1 MSTYTPI
8 ATQTLG
14 SAASSVIFSSIPQ
27 GYTDLVLVMSTTIS
41 SGSANLRF
49 RLNSDTGNNYSVT
62 WLYQQSNTT
71 YSNRSSNISA
81 GYCDYNNANVSEISN
96 QLLNFINYSNS
107 FTFKTVLGRANRASV
122 GADALVN
129 LWRNTSAITS
139 IQIFPESS
147 LNFSSGSTFTLY
159 GIAVGNSS
167 AKADGG
173 SSVTTDGTYWYHTY
187 RSSGAFI
194 PRQALTVDYLVV
206 AGGGGGGGRGGG
218 GGGAGGMRSTVTAT
232 GGSGSLE
239 SALSLSADTSY
250 TVAVGAG
257 GAGGNNM
264 VPEPTTQGRIGSN
277 SIFGSVT
284 SNGGGSGGGTNGE
297 NGGAGG
303 SGGGGGAANG
313 TGGSASPSGQGFS
326 GGTASNNNRGG
337 GGGGASAA
345 GASGT
350 SSGNGGAG
358 RATSISGSS
367 VTYAGGGGG
376 GSWDAVS
383 SGTGGSGGGGNGGAV
398 STNGSNATAFTGGGG
413 GGGGHNGTSGA
424 SNFGGAGG
432 AGIVII
438 RYAV

>member
-27 GYTDLVLVMSTTIS
+27 GYTDLVLVCWSLAGT
-41 SGSANLRF
+41 ANEGLSMQF
-49 RLNSDTGNNYSVT
+49 NSDTSSNYSYTQLAGTGTVAASNRGTNQTYARFGNNI
-62 WLYQQSNTT
+62 QTT
-71 YSNRSSNISA
+71 GSLTKA
-81 GYCDYNNANVSEISN
+81 EI
-96 QLLNFINYSNS
+96 QNYSNN
-107 FTFKTVLGRANRASV
+107 TTHKTLLSRSG
-122 GADALVN
+122 DARDGGTVAFVN
-129 LWRNTSAITS
+129 TWRNTTAITS
-139 IQIFPESS
+139 LKLFPEQ
-147 LNFSSGSTFTLY
+147 LGNFGSGSTFTLY

-383 SGTGGSGGGGNGGAV
+383 SGTGGSGGGGNGGAA

-413 GGGGHNGTSGA
+413 GGGGHNATAGA